1 MSLAPLL
8 VLLLGVP
15 QEDGEFRLPRPR
27 PRFQHPVPFRA
38 AALSP
43 DGTILIGLDADG
55 AIRGWDTRTARLL
68 YGRPVLAKTDVP
80 QLLTCSPDGR
90 FVALSSRHYV
100 FSTVRVL
107 RLSTGE
113 EVRRFDRC
121 FSPVFSPDGEIL
133 AGADGNTL
141 RRWAIKSGAELPQL
155 ESAGADLKWAA
166 YSPQGGHV
174 AASHSDSGAVSVW
187 DLGTRKRTVHRAN
200 DSSATA
206 LAFSPDART
215 LAIGTHWG
223 AKYMLLSGEW
233 NPAFESHEEYA
244 SGPLQ
249 FSRDG
254 KRMIA
259 VSQRRRLLIWDLA
272 GGRPLFTWSAY
283 NISEGLLEVSPGGDR
298 VIWFDRDGLRV
309 ERVPELLGGKEAGHD
324 IKTASFTIDGKA
336 VTADDEGRV
345 RVWDPAT
352 QKEVRG
358 YQVPGRKAQF
368 FARQGRWVLYGQ
380 GSDAVQVWDLVAGKE
395 LAGFPAIP
403 HLTAITISPDA
414 ATVALGH
421 ADGSLSLWD
430 VAGKKERARIRLELA
445 GVSAIAWSR
454 DGKKLAWGDQ
464 VGTVVIAEGTAGRDP
479 ACFKPRAAAAIREL
493 AFREDGKSLVAR
505 NKQDVSWTYKDDVG
519 VDPVP
524 VALDEPFDP
533 GIDQPDRRWVA
544 SGFHQPDRSL
554 HYNSWSFSADGK
566 YIVTTTTCGRAL
578 IWEAPG
584 EK

>member
-1 MSLAPLL
+1 LAPLL
-8 VLLLGVP
+8 VLFFSVP
-15 QEDGEFRLPRPR
+15 QDWDYALPRPN
-27 PRFQHPVPFRA
+27 PRFRHTVPFRA

-68 YGRPVLAKTDVP
+68 YGRPVLAKDDVP
-80 QLLTCSPDGR
+80 QVLTCSPDGR

-100 FSTVRVL
+100 FSTARVL
-107 RLSTGE
+107 NLSTGE

-133 AGADGNTL
+133 AGTDGTKL

-155 ESAGADLKWAA
+155 DPAAADLKWVA
-166 YSPQGGHV
+166 YSPQGGHG
-174 AASHSDSGAVSVW
+174 AASHADSGSVSVW
-187 DLGTRKRTVHRAN
+187 DLGTRRRTIHAAG
-200 DSSATA
+200 DSPATA
-206 LAFSPDART
+206 LAFSPDGKT
-215 LAIGTHWG
+215 LAVGAHWG
-223 AKYMLLSGEW
+223 VKYMLLSGEW

-244 SGPLQ
+244 SGPIH

-259 VSQRRRLLIWDLA
+259 VSQRRRLLVWELA
-272 GGRPLFTWSAY
+272 GGRPLFTWSAF
-283 NISEGLLEVSPGGDR
+283 NISEGLLDVSPGGDR
-298 VIWFDRDGLRV
+298 VLWFDRDGLRL
-309 ERVPELLGGKEAGHD
+309 ERIPELLGGRDAGHVV
-324 IKTASFTIDGKA
+324 TTSLFTIDGKA

-352 QKEVRG
+352 QKELRG
-358 YQVPGRKAQF
+358 YQVPGRNVKF
-368 FARQGRWVLYGQ
+368 FARQGRWVLYGE
-380 GSDAVQVWDLVAGKE
+380 GPNAVQIWDLEAGKE
-395 LAGFPAIP
+395 LAGIP
-403 HLTAITISPDA
+403 VTPQLTAVEISPDA

-421 ADGSLSLWD
+421 ADGSISLWD

-445 GVSAIAWSR
+445 GVAAIAWSR

-464 VGTVVIAEGTAGRDP
+464 VGTVVIAEGSAGRDP
-479 ACFKPRAAAAIREL
+479 ACFKPRADAAIGEL
-493 AFREDGKSLVAR
+493 AFREDGKTLVVR
-505 NKQDVSWTYKDDVG
+505 NKKGIAWTYKDDVG
-519 VDPVP
+519 VDPVQ

-544 SGFHQPDRSL
+544 SGFHQPNRSL
-554 HYNSWSFSADGK
+554 HYNSWGFSPDGR